1 MTELSLTIL
10 DAPPPGLFERDATRL
25 HEILPGPALLHL
37 PGQRTPALFVSVL
50 LHGNET
56 TGWEAVRRLLARH
69 ADRPLP
75 RALTLFIGNVQAARE
90 GRRVLPGQQDYNRIW
105 RGEGRAPEHQLARQ
119 VLAELDRRE
128 WFAAVDVHNNT
139 GKNPHYACV
148 NRLENRFL
156 HLARLFSRTVVYFI
170 RPDTVLSLAMAS
182 RCPAVTVECGQPGQA
197 RGVAHVSEFLEA
209 CLHLDHFPEHP
220 LTHRDVDL
228 FHTVATVKIPPSVR
242 FGFGDREGVD
252 LCLLPDI
259 DRFNFT
265 ELPAGTAFGRV
276 LRNDLQPFTVTDEAG
291 REVFPRFFD
300 INAGWIQT
308 RTPVMPSMLTLD
320 REVIRQDCLCYLME
334 RLPLP
339 E

>member
-1 MTELSLTIL
+1 MPDVSLTVYTAL
-10 DAPPPGLFERDATRL
+10 PPGLLECEAARL
-25 HEILPGPALLHL
+25 HEILPGPTLIHL
-37 PGQRTPALFVSVL
+37 AGAHEPALFVSVL

-56 TGWEAVRRLLARH
+56 TGWEAVRELLVRYAGR
-69 ADRPLP
+69 RLP
-75 RALTLFIGNVQAARE
+75 RSLSLFIGNVQAARE

-105 RGEGRAPEHQLARQ
+105 RGAAHSPEHRLARQ
-119 VLAELDRRE
+119 VLAEVDRRA

-139 GKNPHYACV
+139 GKNPHYACI
-148 NRLENRFL
+148 NRLEHRFL

-197 RGVAHVSEFLEA
+197 RGVEHVSEFLDA

-220 LTHRDVDL
+220 LTPRDVDL

-242 FGFGDREGVD
+242 FGFGDVEAVD

-276 LRNDLQPFTVTDEAG
+276 LRDGIRPFEVTDEAG
-291 REVFPRFFD
+291 REVFARFFD
-300 INAGWIQT
+300 LKAGWIQT
-308 RTPVMPSMLTLD
+308 RIPVMPSMLTLD
-320 REVIRQDCLCYLME
+320 RDVIRQDCLCYLME

-339 E
+339 G